1 MEVDPVAP
9 SGPAA
14 GGFAAA
20 APGHRRS
27 RPAYERQVIGF
38 LKELVPTGGLVL
50 DVGAGTGVLTGQLH
64 RAGLRVIAVESTAD
78 GVRQL
83 ALALPSVPVLSA
95 RSDALAVRDACID
108 LLVVAGDHDRAAP
121 VWDEALRVLAPG
133 ATLALVRPAA
143 TRPEAVWQLDGF
155 AGASLR
161 SEVDTE
167 VRTWT
172 RS

>member
-1 MEVDPVAP
+1 
-9 SGPAA
+9 
-14 GGFAAA
+14 
-20 APGHRRS
+20 
-27 RPAYERQVIGF
+27 
-38 LKELVPTGGLVL
+38 VL

-95 RSDALAVRDACID
+95 RSDALAVRDACVD
-108 LLVVAGDHDRAAP
+108 LLVVAGDHDREDP